1 MSHLKIPVLPTRPP
15 DSHKGTFGHAFLIGG
30 ATGMTGAIAIAGM
43 ACLRAGAGLVT
54 LGIPACNQA
63 LVASLD
69 PNSMTLALPNDSQ
82 GRLGFNA
89 AEKISELLRRANCV
103 AIGPG
108 LGRSQYSD
116 AIVADL
122 FSMHPGM
129 LIVDAD
135 GLNALSE
142 SNVWKQLINGETSRG
157 TFPRILTPH
166 PGEWE
171 RLSGTPASDRD
182 AQIESAKRLA
192 AQTKCTIL
200 LKGHATYITNGTES
214 FINSTGN
221 PSMAVGGN
229 GDCLTGIIAALI
241 CQGMSAM
248 DASRLGAHLHGL
260 AGDLAHAELATP
272 STLATDLI
280 RFLPQA
286 FAVLQKRWTNTSSSQ
301 ETL

>member
-1 MSHLKIPVLPTRPP
+1 MLHLELPVLPTRPP

-43 ACLRAGAGLVT
+43 ACLRTGAGLVT
-54 LGIPACNQA
+54 LGIPECNQA

-69 PNSMTLALPNDSQ
+69 PNAMTLALPNDSE
-82 GRLGFNA
+82 GRLGFRA
-89 AEKISELLRRANCV
+89 AAKMSDLLRRAKCV

-108 LGRSQYSD
+108 LGRSRDSD
-116 AIVADL
+116 AIVAEL
-122 FSMHPGM
+122 FATHQGT

-142 SNVWKQLINGETSRG
+142 SNLWKQLVNGESSHDIS
-157 TFPRILTPH
+157 PRILTPH

-171 RLSGTPASDRD
+171 RLSGTSASDRA

-192 AQTKCTIL
+192 TQTKCTIL
-200 LKGHATYITNGTES
+200 LKGHETYITNGTES
-214 FINSTGN
+214 FVNATGN

-241 CQGMSAM
+241 CQGMSGM

-286 FAVLQKRWTNTSSSQ
+286 FAVLQKR
-301 ETL
+301 

>member
-1 MSHLKIPVLPTRPP
+1 MLHLELPVLPIRPP

-30 ATGMTGAIAIAGM
+30 ARGMTGAIAIAGM

-54 LGIPACNQA
+54 LGIPECNQP

-69 PNSMTLALPNDSQ
+69 PNFMTLALPNNSE
-82 GRLGFNA
+82 GRLGLGA
-89 AEKISELLRRANCV
+89 GAIMSDLLSRAKCV

-108 LGRSQYSD
+108 LGRSHDSD
-116 AIVADL
+116 AIVAEL
-122 FSMHPGM
+122 FATHQGT

-135 GLNALSE
+135 GLNALSD
-142 SNVWKQLINGETSRG
+142 SNTWRELVTGKTLLNMPT
-157 TFPRILTPH
+157 RIITPH

-171 RLSGTPASDRD
+171 RLSGTLASDRG

-200 LKGHATYITNGTES
+200 LKGHGTCITNGTES
-214 FINSTGN
+214 FINATGN

-241 CQGMSAM
+241 CQGMSGM

-260 AGDLAHAELATP
+260 AGDLAHAELKTP
-272 STLATDLI
+272 SSLATDLI

-286 FAVLQKRWTNTSSSQ
+286 FAVL
-301 ETL
+301 